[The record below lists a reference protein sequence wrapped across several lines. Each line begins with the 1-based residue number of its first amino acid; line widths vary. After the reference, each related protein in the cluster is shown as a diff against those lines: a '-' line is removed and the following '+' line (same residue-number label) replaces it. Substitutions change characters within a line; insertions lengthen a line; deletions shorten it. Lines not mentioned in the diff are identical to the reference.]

1 MRTDPPRH
9 TASLASPIDNALIA
23 PLRDLG
29 PDDLRQ
35 LIHMFLDEANGRVAR
50 LRALQQQGDAVE
62 LAKVAHTLR
71 GTSAAF
77 GATRL
82 TTLCAEIEAIRAP
95 GEWLRLATLID
106 AVAMEFERV
115 RSALTEELI

>member
-1 MRTDPPRH
+1 MRQASPRH
-9 TASLASPIDNALIA
+9 TASLASPIDNTLIA

-29 PDDLRQ
+29 RDDLRQ
-35 LIHMFLDEANGRVAR
+35 LIQMFLGEANGRVAR
-50 LRALQQQGDAVE
+50 LRALQQQGDAAE

-95 GEWLRLATLID
+95 GEWVRLATLID
-106 AVAMEFERV
+106 AVATEFGRV
-115 RSALTEELI
+115 RAALTEELI